1 MHKPLSIHY
10 KKNLGWCT
18 KEKAELYEDR
28 VVWRYI
34 DRYGIQN
41 VRGGQMSQTGRYH
54 LLGKYIFTDDQW
66 PFAKALA
73 VALCLTFLYAGM
85 YLWERYGT

>member
-1 MHKPLSIHY
+1 
-10 KKNLGWCT
+10 
-18 KEKAELYEDR
+18 
-28 VVWRYI
+28 
-34 DRYGIQN
+34 
-41 VRGGQMSQTGRYH
+41 MSQTGRYH